1 MSYPISTEIGFTGHE
16 SQEEKLDRLT
26 DYVYQ
31 LSEQYRYILY
41 LLEQQDDEE

>member
-16 SQEEKLDRLT
+16 TQEEKLEQLIN
-26 DYVYQ
+26 YVYQ

-41 LLEQQDDEE
+41 LLEQLDDE